1 MRIHKFL
8 RAVVA
13 MLLFGALL
21 AACGGAPPAQIAA
34 TAQSA
39 AGSIAGTAQAVAPTV
54 EAAAAT
60 AVTQLTGTPDKLTL
74 QLKWVTQGQF
84 AGYYAAIEQG
94 YYKDENLDVTIR
106 PG

>member
-54 EAAAAT
+54 EAAAGNVAGTAQAVAPTVEAAAGNVAGTAQAVAPTVEAAAAT
-60 AVTQLTGTPDKLTL
+60 AVTQLTGTPDK
-74 QLKWVTQGQF
+74 
-84 AGYYAAIEQG
+84 
-94 YYKDENLDVTIR
+94 
-106 PG
+106 